1 MFIKKVENMLKELIQ
16 ELNQILTEVDTL
28 TKENEELKIE
38 KETINSQLSAANESL
53 RTTLEDKTALEAEVN
68 TLNTTIENLN
78 NVITE
83 KDNKITELESRITEL
98 ESQVANRIDLVELR
112 SITAEL
118 KTIFVEQE
126 VVGLYS
132 ISNATNSCLIH
143 FVDVDYSTG
152 YIKDDGNLNTSI
164 VGWFSDNRYIE
175 ISGAITVTSECS
187 VGIKGIRITEYD
199 SDKNIVENNTITTS
213 TRSVTKSLNSNTRFI
228 RIGFNTNAARETKL
242 PELFST
248 YSITNN

>member
-1 MFIKKVENMLKELIQ
+1 M
-16 ELNQILTEVDTL
+16 
-28 TKENEELKIE
+28 KIE
-38 KETINSQLSAANESL
+38 AK
-53 RTTLEDKTALEAEVN
+53 
-68 TLNTTIENLN
+68 
-78 NVITE
+78 
-83 KDNKITELESRITEL
+83 NKIKESIEC
-98 ESQVANRIDLVELR
+98 
-112 SITAEL
+112 L
-118 KTIFVEQE
+118 KTHSIYYDNINKVKSEIISTTAKDITITCTD
-126 VVGLYS
+126 S

-199 SDKNIVENNTITTS
+199 SNKNIVENNTIATS

-228 RIGFNTNAARETKL
+228 RIGFNTIAARETKL

-248 YSITNN
+248 YSVTNN